1 MVCTSLA
8 TLLKSPVMSGL
19 ADLAGCLVDTRED
32 FSMLAKAF
40 IQVTSVW
47 FDLFGWCWC
56 GV

>member
-40 IQVTSVW
+40 IQV
-47 FDLFGWCWC
+47 
-56 GV
+56 